1 MPMVIQLPPDIE
13 ANPKFAHVVAACS
26 EIYVLPSE
34 LAERW
39 RLSQLRLGALRR
51 AGKGPPWIKL
61 GGDGTGGDGTGG
73 VRYRMSDI
81 LLHELKGYAGPI
93 TPARLRLAVS
103 MLPEFN
109 SQEKALIGAY
119 LSAHLFPKE

>member
-1 MPMVIQLPPDIE
+1 MIIKLPPEIE
-13 ANPKFAHVVAACS
+13 ASPKYAHVVAQCS

-39 RLSQLRLGALRR
+39 RISQLRLGALRR

-61 GGDGTGGDGTGG
+61 GGDGTGG

-81 LLHELKGYAGPI
+81 LLHESKGYCGSI
-93 TPARLRLAVS
+93 TPARLRLAIAS
-103 MLPEFN
+103 LPEFKE
-109 SQEKALIGAY
+109 QEKLLIGGHLTA
-119 LSAHLFPKE
+119 LLFPEK